1 MKRIRWFVQKKR
13 ELILR
18 ISKILFFMYLILMI
32 WQLFLGPYRS
42 YSVVRRYNIYPFNTI
57 MNYFMNSDK
66 FSFHIIFINLV
77 ANIVTFIPLGFFTS
91 LLFKRLNKVITI
103 TIFSVLTVTSIE
115 AMQFIFNVGVFD
127 VDDIILNTLG
137 CVIGFTFYKII
148 RCIIAQQKNN
158 MPYY

>member
-1 MKRIRWFVQKKR
+1 MKRIRWFVQKKK

-18 ISKILFFMYLILMI
+18 ISKILFFMYLVLMI

-42 YSVVRRYNIYPFNTI
+42 YSAVRRYNIYPFNTI
-57 MNYFMNSDK
+57 INYFMNSDK